1 MVFEI
6 YRADGVM
13 LKRVILLSWLMFFA
27 PLATADTRSLQLKAE
42 TWELSRHGDKLIK
55 NAELSA
61 LVQSWS
67 VQADA
72 RLEIRY
78 PGGEEGELWSEELKS
93 WLVSL
98 GVPSASIQSL
108 PGSEAADI
116 INIHL
121 IEGFKPNE

>member
-1 MVFEI
+1 MK
-6 YRADGVM
+6 YKQADGVM
-13 LKRVILLSWLMFFA
+13 LKHVILLSWLMFFA
-27 PLATADTRSLQLKAE
+27 PLLAADSEPVQLRAE
-42 TWELSRHGDKLIK
+42 TWELSRHGEKLIK

-61 LVQSWS
+61 LVQAWS
-67 VQADA
+67 AQSGAQ
-72 RLEIRY
+72 LEIRY

-98 GVPSASIQSL
+98 GVPSTAIQSL

>member
-1 MVFEI
+1 
-6 YRADGVM
+6 M
-13 LKRVILLSWLMFFA
+13 LKHVIILSWLVVFS
-27 PLATADTRSLQLKAE
+27 PLVLADSKAVQLRAE
-42 TWELSRHGDKLIK
+42 TWELSRHGEKLIK

-61 LVQSWS
+61 LVQAWS
-67 VQADA
+67 KHANAQ
-72 RLEIRY
+72 LEIRY
-78 PGGEEGELWSEELKS
+78 PGGEEGVLWSEELKS

-98 GVPSASIQSL
+98 GVPSSAIQSL

>member
-1 MVFEI
+1 MNEN
-6 YRADGVM
+6 RADGVM
-13 LKRVILLSWLMFFA
+13 LKHVILLSWLMFFA
-27 PLATADTRSLQLKAE
+27 PLLAADSEPVQLRAE
-42 TWELSRHGDKLIK
+42 TWELSRHGEKLIK

-61 LVQSWS
+61 LVQAWS
-67 VQADA
+67 AQSGAQ
-72 RLEIRY
+72 LEIRY

-98 GVPSASIQSL
+98 GVPSTAIQSL

>member
-1 MVFEI
+1 
-6 YRADGVM
+6 M
-13 LKRVILLSWLMFFA
+13 LKHVILLFWLMFFA
-27 PLATADTRSLQLKAE
+27 PLVSADSEPVQLRAE
-42 TWELSRHGDKLIK
+42 TWELSRHGEKLIK

-61 LVQSWS
+61 LVQAWS
-67 VQADA
+67 TQVDA

-78 PGGEEGELWSEELKS
+78 PGGEEGELWSEELKN

-98 GVPSASIQSL
+98 GIPSAAMQSL

>member
-1 MVFEI
+1 M
-6 YRADGVM
+6 DGVM
-13 LKRVILLSWLMFFA
+13 LKLVIFLSWLMFVA
-27 PLATADTRSLQLKAE
+27 PLAVADSPLLQLKAE
-42 TWELSRHGDKLIK
+42 TWELSRHGEKLIK

-61 LVQSWS
+61 LVQAWS

-98 GVPSASIQSL
+98 GVPSSAIESL
-108 PGSEAADI
+108 PGS
-116 INIHL
+116 
-121 IEGFKPNE
+121 

>member
-1 MVFEI
+1 
-6 YRADGVM
+6 M
-13 LKRVILLSWLMFFA
+13 LKHVILLCWLVFFV
-27 PLATADTRSLQLKAE
+27 PLAAADNSSAELRAE
-42 TWELSRHGDKLIK
+42 TWELSRHGEKLIK
-55 NAELSA
+55 NTELSA
-61 LVQSWS
+61 LVQAWS
-67 VQADA
+67 AQTDA

-98 GVPSASIQSL
+98 GIPSTAIQSL

-116 INIHL
+116 INLHL

>member
-1 MVFEI
+1 
-6 YRADGVM
+6 M
-13 LKRVILLSWLMFFA
+13 LKHVILLSWMLLFA
-27 PLATADTRSLQLKAE
+27 PLVVADSTAVQLRSE
-42 TWELSRHGDKLIK
+42 TWELSRHGEKLIK

-61 LVQSWS
+61 LVQAWS
-67 VQADA
+67 VQIDA

-98 GVPSASIQSL
+98 GVPSTAIQSL

>member
-1 MVFEI
+1 MNEN
-6 YRADGVM
+6 RADGVM
-13 LKRVILLSWLMFFA
+13 LKHVILLSWLMFFT
-27 PLATADTRSLQLKAE
+27 PLVAADSESVQLRAE
-42 TWELSRHGDKLIK
+42 TWELSRHGEKLIK

-61 LVQSWS
+61 LVQAWS
-67 VQADA
+67 AQSGAQ
-72 RLEIRY
+72 LEIRY

-98 GVPSASIQSL
+98 GVPSTAIQSL

>member
-1 MVFEI
+1 
-6 YRADGVM
+6 M
-13 LKRVILLSWLMFFA
+13 LKHVILLSWMIFFT
-27 PLATADTRSLQLKAE
+27 PLAAADTRSLQLKAE
-42 TWELSRHGDKLIK
+42 TWELSRHGEKLIK

-61 LVQSWS
+61 LVQTWS
-67 VQADA
+67 EQSHA

-98 GVPSASIQSL
+98 GVPSAAIQSL

>member
-1 MVFEI
+1 MKRN
-6 YRADGVM
+6 RADDVM
-13 LKRVILLSWLMFFA
+13 LKHVILLSWMLLFA
-27 PLATADTRSLQLKAE
+27 PLVVADSIAVQLQSE
-42 TWELSRHGDKLIK
+42 TWELSRHGEKLIK

-61 LVQSWS
+61 LVQTWS
-67 VQADA
+67 VQTDA
-72 RLEIRY
+72 QLEIRY

-98 GVPSASIQSL
+98 GVPSSAIQSL